1 MERYICK
8 NAQAFE
14 AKTVAESG
22 QNMSTFPS
30 NAAVKAPEKEMEWN
44 DLMVILAVCRAG
56 SLSGAARI
64 LGQNHSTIF
73 RKINSIEEKTS
84 VRFFER
90 MPDGYKMTDAGVTA
104 MRYAERIE
112 SEVHALGREVL
123 GQDMR
128 LQGKIRVTAPEG
140 MTVQVLPKLFAEF
153 CRQHPE
159 VSIEIAGGS
168 TAVDLTRREADIAIR
183 ATAKPPDTSL
193 GRKVCDFRFAI
204 YASPQYLKDH
214 KKVPLQEQNWCFIQ
228 GSDGWLVPLIWKKKA
243 HTKQYTVFE
252 SGLAMAVLNAAAEG
266 MGVTMM
272 PCYLGDADDR
282 LVRVTNVLES
292 LTLELWILTHPDL
305 RHTARVKALM
315 AILYEALTRDE
326 DLYSGQ
332 KVRKKSRVIYELEL

>member
-1 MERYICK
+1 
-8 NAQAFE
+8 
-14 AKTVAESG
+14 
-22 QNMSTFPS
+22 MSTFPS
-30 NAAVKAPEKEMEWN
+30 NAAIKAPEKELEWN

-56 SLSGAARI
+56 SLSGAARS
-64 LGQNHSTIF
+64 LGHNHSTIF
-73 RKINSIEEKTS
+73 RKINTIEEKTG

-90 MPDGYKMTDAGVTA
+90 LPEGYKMTDAGMTA

-112 SEVHALGREVL
+112 AEVHALSREVV

-140 MTVQVLPKLFAEF
+140 MTVTILPQLFVEF
-153 CRQHPE
+153 RRQHPD
-159 VSIEIAGGS
+159 VSIEITGGS

-183 ATAKPPDTSL
+183 ATSKPPDTSL

-204 YASPQYLKDH
+204 YATPQYLKDN
-214 KKVPLQEQNWCFIQ
+214 KNVPLQEQNWCFIQ
-228 GSDGWLVPLIWKKKA
+228 GSDDWLVPLIWKKKA
-243 HTKQYTVFE
+243 HTKQVTVFE

-266 MGVTMM
+266 MGITSM

-282 LVRVTNVLES
+282 LVRATHVVEP

-315 AILYEALTRDE
+315 SVLYDKLKRDE
-326 DLYSGQ
+326 DLYSG
-332 KVRKKSRVIYELEL
+332 KRTNTETKILYKI